1 MSKPDA
7 APGCPP
13 EVLAAIPWYPDDVSV
28 EERGA
33 VDAHAAECVD
43 CRRELEARLADP
55 DHEAEWPT
63 PDPDTVFTRILAQ
76 VELDEAESLSQW
88 ARVPRRVRAVRWLRE
103 GHVNVPGLATPLSVP
118 RGLSAA
124 ASFCGVIAVAA
135 LFFGA
140 GPNGNEPAPRATHL
154 EAPHIDVVFRDDLT
168 AGAMAGA
175 IEAIG
180 GEIVAGP
187 SARGRYRIEL
197 PPGAD
202 ADAAAQDLSDAGVAI
217 YAEPALD

>member
-1 MSKPDA
+1 
-7 APGCPP
+7 
-13 EVLAAIPWYPDDVSV
+13 VLAAIPWYPDDVSV

-55 DHEAEWPT
+55 DDEAEWPT
-63 PDPDTVFTRILAQ
+63 PEPDAVFTRVLAQ
-76 VELDEAESLSQW
+76 VELDEAETLSQW

-103 GHVNVPGLATPLSVP
+103 GEVNVPGLATPVSVP

-140 GPNGNEPAPRATHL
+140 GPNGNESPRPAAVAEAPR
-154 EAPHIDVVFRDDLT
+154 IDVVFRHDLS
-168 AGAMAGA
+168 AGAMASA
-175 IEAIG
+175 IEAIE
-180 GEIVAGP
+180 GEVVAGP

-197 PPGAD
+197 PPDAD
-202 ADAAAQDLSDAGVAI
+202 PDAAAQELSDAGVVI

>member
-1 MSKPDA
+1 MAKRDEA
-7 APGCPP
+7 LGCPP
-13 EVLAAIPWYPDDVSV
+13 ELLAAIPWYPDDLST

-33 VDAHAAECVD
+33 VDAHASECPD

-55 DHEAEWPT
+55 DDEAEWPT
-63 PDPDTVFTRILAQ
+63 PEPDAVFTRILSQ
-76 VELDEAESLSQW
+76 VEIDAAETLSEW

-103 GHVNVPGLATPLSVP
+103 GHVSLPGLATPLSVP

-140 GPNGNEPAPRATHL
+140 GPNGNEPAPPRSAHA
-154 EAPHIDVVFRDDLT
+154 EAPQIDVVFRDDLT
-168 AGAMAGA
+168 SGAMASA
-175 IEAIG
+175 IEAIE

-187 SARGRYRIEL
+187 SARGRYRIAL
-197 PPGAD
+197 PPGTD
-202 ADAAAQDLSDAGVAI
+202 PDGAAQALSDAGVAI
-217 YAEPALD
+217 YAEASD

>member
-1 MSKPDA
+1 MPKPVE

-13 EVLAAIPWYPDDVSV
+13 ELLAAIPWYPDDLSA

-33 VDAHAAECVD
+33 VDGHAAECLD

-55 DHEAEWPT
+55 DEEAAWPT
-63 PDPDTVFTRILAQ
+63 PDPETVFTRILAQ
-76 VELDEAESLSQW
+76 VELDEAETLSEW

-103 GHVNVPGLATPLSVP
+103 GQVNVPGLATPLSVP
-118 RGLSAA
+118 RGLGAA
-124 ASFCGVIAVAA
+124 ASFCGLLAVAA

-140 GPNGNEPAPRATHL
+140 GPNGQEPAQRPAQL
-154 EAPHIDVVFRDDLT
+154 EAPRIDVVFRDDLT

-175 IEAIG
+175 IEAIE

-197 PPGAD
+197 PPGTD
-202 ADAAAQDLSDAGVAI
+202 PDAAAQELSDAGVAI